1 MVGEDCAQGAGPS
14 LGEVDSTRRGGERL
28 REGGQAA

>member
-1 MVGEDCAQGAGPS
+1 MAGADSAEGAGPG